1 MLLPYNG
8 NISNII
14 CLFAHVG
21 KDEDEGS
28 RIYQIAAQPLSPKG
42 GGEPFSSPVRYKKTT
57 ERDYRLSG
65 VSRDTLQGAPTFA
78 DVAAFLFPLFRE
90 TNIVVT
96 LNPREEI
103 ESLLA
108 VYGNPR
114 VVDLRFAAE
123 FFLPHA
129 NTASPKSLWEY
140 LHGKKREKFSFSAEE
155 ALLLSVELLKHL
167 SGFILNPA
175 EFPPAAALRFY
186 LRKSETLFGDLF
198 IGLNSNFQ
206 DYFGELFNPG
216 GGEETDDWKGFLEKA
231 PLKIPVP
238 VPEERRK
245 KVSLPHIEEIYRALS
260 AKTKNYVIRPPQI
273 AYAKHVATALN
284 EREVLTIEA
293 GTGTGKT
300 QGYLIPAMEFLAKNP
315 GARIAI
321 STYTKNLQEQL
332 VRRELP
338 LAASLKPAYKKIPVA
353 MLKGKS
359 NYLCAEKLDH
369 IYEEALSGSR
379 LLLWLYFVNKI
390 FYFRQVDGETT
401 GERIR
406 FHLNDGFFFRR
417 LQHEIS
423 ARSGCSRRHSRCPAQ
438 VIAAEALNA
447 RLVITNHHKLALL
460 NKDGALAGIFGNCV
474 IDEANHFEQAA
485 RSAFAM
491 EVSSRE
497 ISDSATYIETGLR
510 RIPPSQGDSCG
521 KAAGEALDAI
531 NVLREE
537 MSAFSS
543 VISSIR
549 GAPSGGKATI
559 IPAEHPSFRKGRL
572 NCQLLDLRK
581 VLKKIAVCL
590 SFLKDDESCRQL
602 GIRPR
607 TLERLRTALQ
617 DIEEYG
623 DTIKAIAD
631 ACDSPE
637 YVTAAVL
644 YVHHWSVSTQAVEVA
659 DILRTHLYKIWDSV
673 IFTSATL
680 RQNESFAGF
689 MSIAGMTPKNAPSSE
704 TNQEDPSSA
713 GKRSVLQQ
721 ELTKNKTDA
730 RQTKVHVDN
739 IAPAGEHIKSCHA
752 GLDPASSPVPDYEN
766 KASLARLRENEG
778 LDIHC
783 CRSNNKQERDFRF
796 EAIPSPFAPDAFVI
810 SVPPEAL
817 SGAYESKEF
826 WLSRVAELLPG
837 LIHENRGRTLVLF
850 ASYGDLKEIAARI
863 GDDIRASGYPL
874 LLQESGASTL
884 ALVDEF
890 REIRESVLFGVDSF
904 WFGVDFP
911 GDTLT
916 QVIIT
921 RLPFP
926 HPQDPLQ
933 IARRNI
939 LAEKEYWRRYRY
951 ETAIKLRQGIGRLIR
966 SEADSGQVVILD
978 ARYRKYYG
986 KR

>member
-14 CLFAHVG
+14 CLFAHCG
-21 KDEDEGS
+21 KDDDEGNH
-28 RIYQIAAQPLSPKG
+28 IYEIAAASLSPNG
-42 GGEPFSSPVRYKKTT
+42 LGEPFSSPVRYKKTT

-65 VSRDTLQGAPTFA
+65 VSREILQGAPGFA

-96 LNPREEI
+96 LNPHAEI
-103 ESLLA
+103 ASLLS

-123 FFLPHA
+123 FFLPQA
-129 NTASPKSLWEY
+129 NTASPQSLWEY
-140 LHGKKREKFSFSAEE
+140 LHGKKRDKFSFSAEE

-167 SGFILNPA
+167 SGVILNPA
-175 EFPPAAALRFY
+175 EFPPAATLRFY
-186 LRKSETLFGDLF
+186 LKKSDTLFGDLF
-198 IGLNSNFQ
+198 IHLNQHFR
-206 DYFGELFNPG
+206 DYFGGLFDPG
-216 GGEETDDWKGFLEKA
+216 AGEETDDWKGFLEKA
-231 PLKIPVP
+231 PQKIPLP
-238 VPEERRK
+238 VQDDDPK
-245 KVSLPHIEEIYRALS
+245 KVSLPHIEELHQALA
-260 AKTKNYVIRPPQI
+260 AKTKGYVLRSPQI

-300 QGYLIPAMEFLAKNP
+300 QGYLIPALEFLTKNP

-321 STYTKNLQEQL
+321 STYTKNLQEQI

-338 LAASLKPAYKKIPVA
+338 LAASLKPAFKKLPVA

-369 IYEEALSGSR
+369 LYEEALIGSR

-390 FYFRQVDGETT
+390 FHFRQADGDAT

-423 ARSGCSRRHSRCPAQ
+423 ARSGCTRRHFRCPAQ
-438 VIAAEALNA
+438 VIVAEALNA

-460 NKDGALAGIFGNCV
+460 NKDGALAGIFRNCI

-485 RSAFAM
+485 RGAFAL

-497 ISDSATYIETGLR
+497 LSDSTTYIETALR
-510 RIPPSQGDSCG
+510 RIASFNDESLGR
-521 KAAGEALDAI
+521 AAGEALDAV
-531 NVLREE
+531 NALREE
-537 MSAFSS
+537 MSAFFT

-549 GAPSGGKATI
+549 GTLQGGEATI
-559 IPAEHPSFRKGRL
+559 IPAQHPSFRKGRL
-572 NCQLLDLRK
+572 NVQLLELRK
-581 VLKKIAVCL
+581 VIKKIAVCL
-590 SFLKDDESCRQL
+590 SFVKDEESCRKI

-607 TLERLRTALQ
+607 TAERLKTALQ
-617 DIEEYG
+617 DIEDYA
-623 DTIKAIAD
+623 DTVKAIAD
-631 ACDSPE
+631 ICDSPE

-644 YVHHWSVSTQAVEVA
+644 YVHHWVLSTRAVEVA
-659 DILRTHLYKIWDSV
+659 EILRTHLYKIWDSV

-680 RQNESFAGF
+680 RQGKSFEGF
-689 MSIAGMTPKNAPSSE
+689 MSIAGMTPPKALS
-704 TNQEDPSSA
+704 TGATQEQSASSA
-713 GKRSVLQQ
+713 G
-721 ELTKNKTDA
+721 N
-730 RQTKVHVDN
+730 N
-739 IAPAGEHIKSCHA
+739 
-752 GLDPASSPVPDYEN
+752 VPNQREMN
-766 KASLARLRENEG
+766 GGKANVSEG
-778 LDIHC
+778 KGNGHND
-783 CRSNNKQERDFRF
+783 KEQRDFRF

-817 SGAYESKEF
+817 SGAYNSKEL
-826 WLSRVAELLPG
+826 WLSRVADLLPG
-837 LIHENRGRTLVLF
+837 LVRENRGRTLVLF
-850 ASYGDLKEIAARI
+850 ASYGDLNEIAARV

-884 ALVDEF
+884 SLVDEF

-916 QVIIT
+916 QVVIT

-978 ARYRKYYG
+978 ARYRKYNG
-986 KR
+986 NK

>member
-1 MLLPYNG
+1 MLQSYNG
-8 NISNII
+8 KISRII
-14 CLFAHVG
+14 CLFAHCG
-21 KDEDEGS
+21 KDEDEGN
-28 RIYQIAAQPLSPKG
+28 RIYQIAAAPLSPKG
-42 GGEPFSSPVRYKKTT
+42 SGEMISSLVRYKKTT

-65 VSRDTLQGAPTFA
+65 VSREKLQDVPTFA

-96 LNPREEI
+96 LNNREEI
-103 ESLLA
+103 EPLLV

-123 FFLPHA
+123 FFLPHT
-129 NTASPKSLWEY
+129 NTASPQSLWEH
-140 LHGKKREKFSFSAEE
+140 LHGRKRDKFSFSAEE

-167 SGFILNPA
+167 SGFILNQA

-186 LRKSETLFGDLF
+186 LRKSETLFGDLL
-198 IGLNSNFQ
+198 IHLNQNFQ
-206 DYFGELFNPG
+206 GYFGGLFDPSAG
-216 GGEETDDWKGFLEKA
+216 KETDDWKGFLEKA
-231 PLKIPVP
+231 PPRIPLLVQ
-238 VPEERRK
+238 EEKQK
-245 KVSLPHIEEIYRALS
+245 KVSLPHIEEIYQALS
-260 AKTKNYVIRPPQI
+260 AKTKGYIIRPPQI
-273 AYAKHVATALN
+273 AYAKHVARALN
-284 EREVLTIEA
+284 EHEVLTIEA

-338 LAASLKPAYKKIPVA
+338 LAASLKPAFKKIPVA

-369 IYEEALSGSR
+369 LYEEALSGSR

-390 FYFRQVDGETT
+390 FYFRQVDSEAT
-401 GERIR
+401 GEKIR

-423 ARSGCSRRHSRCPAQ
+423 ARSGCSRRHLRCPAQ
-438 VIAAEALNA
+438 VIVAEALNA
-447 RLVITNHHKLALL
+447 RLIVTNHHKLALL
-460 NKDGALAGIFGNCV
+460 NRDGALAGIFGNCI

-485 RSAFAM
+485 RGAFAL

-497 ISDSATYIETGLR
+497 ISDSITYIETALR
-510 RIPPSQGDSCG
+510 RIPPPSGGSCG
-521 KAAGEALDAI
+521 KAVGETLDAI
-531 NVLREE
+531 NALREE
-537 MSAFSS
+537 MSAFSI

-549 GAPSGGKATI
+549 GEPAGGRTTVM
-559 IPAEHPSFRKGRL
+559 PAEHPSFRKGRL
-572 NCQLLDLRK
+572 NSQLLDLRK
-581 VLKKIAVCL
+581 IIKKIAVGL
-590 SFLKDDESCRQL
+590 SFLKDDESCRKI

-607 TLERLRTALQ
+607 TTERLRTALQ
-617 DIEEYG
+617 DIEDYA
-623 DTIKAIAD
+623 DATKAIAD
-631 ACDSPE
+631 ICDSPE

-644 YVHHWSVSTQAVEVA
+644 YVHHWTVSTQAVEVA
-659 DILRTHLYKIWDSV
+659 EILRTHLYKIWDSV

-680 RQNESFAGF
+680 RQGKSFDDF
-689 MSIAGMTPKNAPSSE
+689 MSIAGMTPPQA
-704 TNQEDPSSA
+704 
-713 GKRSVLQQ
+713 L
-721 ELTKNKTDA
+721 
-730 RQTKVHVDN
+730 
-739 IAPAGEHIKSCHA
+739 PAGETPPPPSTTLVNGIPRLEAAACN
-752 GLDPASSPVPDYEN
+752 EN
-766 KASLARLRENEG
+766 LSQTGVNGHE
-778 LDIHC
+778 
-783 CRSNNKQERDFRF
+783 NKQERNFRF
-796 EAIPSPFAPDAFVI
+796 EAIPSPFAPEAFAI
-810 SVPPEAL
+810 SVPPAAL
-817 SGAYESKEF
+817 SGAYESKEL
-826 WLSRVAELLPG
+826 WLSRVSDLLPA
-837 LIHENRGRTLVLF
+837 LVRENRGRTLVLF
-850 ASYGDLKEIAARI
+850 ASYGDLNEVAARA

-874 LLQESGASTL
+874 LLQESGASTI
-884 ALVDEF
+884 ALVEEF

-916 QVIIT
+916 QVVIT

-933 IARRNI
+933 IARRSI
-939 LAEKEYWRRYRY
+939 LPEKAYWKRYRY
-951 ETAIKLRQGIGRLIR
+951 ETAIKIRQGIGRLIR

-986 KR
+986 NG

>member
-1 MLLPYNG
+1 MLQPYNG
-8 NISNII
+8 KISRII
-14 CLFAHVG
+14 CLFAHCG
-21 KDEDEGS
+21 KDEDEGN
-28 RIYQIAAQPLSPKG
+28 RIYQIAAAPLSPKG
-42 GGEPFSSPVRYKKTT
+42 SGEMISSPVRYKKTT

-65 VSRDTLQGAPTFA
+65 VSRETLQDAPTFA

-114 VVDLRFAAE
+114 VIDLRFAAE

-129 NTASPKSLWEY
+129 NTASPQSLWEY

-155 ALLLSVELLKHL
+155 ALLHSVELLKHL

-186 LRKSETLFGDLF
+186 LRKSETLFGDLL
-198 IGLNSNFQ
+198 IHLNQNFQ
-206 DYFGELFNPG
+206 GYFGGLFDPG
-216 GGEETDDWKGFLEKA
+216 AGGETDDWKGFLEKA
-231 PLKIPVP
+231 PPRIPVQ
-238 VPEERRK
+238 VQGEKQK

-260 AKTKNYVIRPPQI
+260 AKTKGYIIRPPQI

-284 EREVLTIEA
+284 EHEVLTIEA

-338 LAASLKPAYKKIPVA
+338 LAASLKPAFRKIPVA

-369 IYEEALSGSR
+369 LYEEALSGSR

-390 FYFRQVDGETT
+390 YYFRQVDGEAT
-401 GERIR
+401 GERVR

-423 ARSGCSRRHSRCPAQ
+423 ARSGCSRRHFRCPAQ
-438 VIAAEALNA
+438 VIVAEALNA
-447 RLVITNHHKLALL
+447 RLIVTNHHKLALL
-460 NKDGALAGIFGNCV
+460 NKDGALAGIFGNCI

-485 RSAFAM
+485 RGAFAL

-497 ISDSATYIETGLR
+497 ISDSITYIETALR
-510 RIPPSQGDSCG
+510 RILPSSGDSCG
-521 KAAGEALDAI
+521 KAVGETLDAI
-531 NVLREE
+531 NALREE
-537 MSAFSS
+537 MSAFSI

-549 GAPSGGKATI
+549 GAPSGGKATV

-572 NCQLLDLRK
+572 NSQLLDLRK
-581 VLKKIAVCL
+581 VIKKIAVCL
-590 SFLKDDESCRQL
+590 SFLKDDESCREI

-607 TLERLRTALQ
+607 TTERLRTALQ
-617 DIEEYG
+617 DIEDYA
-623 DTIKAIAD
+623 DATKAIAD

-644 YVHHWSVSTQAVEVA
+644 YVHHWTVSTQAVEVA
-659 DILRTHLYKIWDSV
+659 EILRTHLYKIWDSV

-680 RQNESFAGF
+680 RQGESFDGF
-689 MSIAGMTPKNAPSSE
+689 RSIAGMTPNNASSSC
-704 TNQEDPSSA
+704 TTQESPASA
-713 GKRSVLQQ
+713 GKNDVPPQKM
-721 ELTKNKTDA
+721 TGNKA
-730 RQTKVHVDN
+730 AVPQTKFAVIND
-739 IAPAGEHIKSCHA
+739 
-752 GLDPASSPVPDYEN
+752 
-766 KASLARLRENEG
+766 
-778 LDIHC
+778 
-783 CRSNNKQERDFRF
+783 KQERDFRF

-810 SVPPEAL
+810 RVPSEAL
-817 SGAYESKEF
+817 SGAYESKGF

-837 LIHENRGRTLVLF
+837 LVRENRGGTLVLF
-850 ASYGDLKEIAARI
+850 ASYGDLNEIAARV

-884 ALVDEF
+884 SLVDEF

-916 QVIIT
+916 QVVIT

-939 LAEKEYWRRYRY
+939 LAEKDYWRRYRY